1 MIAETEL
8 KLHGLSTEEYQRITE
23 ILGRD
28 PNNVELGMYGA
39 MWSEHCSYKN
49 SKRVLKRFPTTG
61 KRVIQGP
68 GENAGIVDIGDNLV
82 AVLKIESHNH
92 PSAVEPFQ
100 GAATGVGGIIR
111 DIFAMGARP
120 LALLDS
126 LRFGELD
133 EPRVKYLFSGVVSGI
148 SHYGNCVGIP
158 TVGGEVYFDSC
169 YRDNPLVNVMCV
181 GVANKK
187 DIKLAKA
194 VGVGNSVML
203 VGSSTGRDGIHGAS
217 FASEELSEDSESK
230 RPSVQVGDPFMEK
243 LLIEACL
250 EASKKDFVLGV
261 QDLGAAGL
269 TSACCEAAARAGTGM
284 DIDISL
290 VPQREE
296 NMSPYEIM
304 LSESQE
310 RMLLIVKRGYEEEV
324 SKIFAKWDLHAV
336 KIGTVTNDGMI
347 TVRKEGVKV
356 AQVPAKSLTEGVPEV
371 KRESSQ
377 PSYLKKTAVSVNTGI
392 NENPERIFL
401 KLLGSPNLSSKRW
414 VFEQYDHRVGTNT
427 VVKPGSDAAV
437 IRIKGTSKGIALT
450 TDCNSLYCYL
460 DPLEGGKQAVAE
472 AARNIVVT
480 GAEPIAI
487 TDCLNFGN
495 PEDPEIFYQV
505 EQCVEGIS
513 QAAEFLGI
521 PVVSGNVSFYNESP
535 QRTIFPTPVI
545 GMIGLLENINER
557 CETGFKDNGD
567 IVVLLGEVQGSTEAS
582 EYLRYIHDVK
592 AGKPPKINLLQE
604 KKIQQ
609 LCLRAVREGVV
620 KSAHDVSLGG
630 LAVALAECCVIGK
643 KGFKGN
649 INCKNLDAVLFGESP
664 SRIVVSVSPKNVETL
679 KLLAEQM
686 QIKITVIGTVCESR
700 MTLTFN
706 SSVVID
712 LPLDEVIDVYEN
724 SLERRISAQ

>member
-1 MIAETEL
+1 MPVIAETEL

-148 SHYGNCVGIP
+148 SHYGDCVGIP

-310 RMLLIVKRGYEEEV
+310 RML
-324 SKIFAKWDLHAV
+324 
-336 KIGTVTNDGMI
+336 
-347 TVRKEGVKV
+347 
-356 AQVPAKSLTEGVPEV
+356 
-371 KRESSQ
+371 
-377 PSYLKKTAVSVNTGI
+377 
-392 NENPERIFL
+392 
-401 KLLGSPNLSSKRW
+401 
-414 VFEQYDHRVGTNT
+414 
-427 VVKPGSDAAV
+427 
-437 IRIKGTSKGIALT
+437 
-450 TDCNSLYCYL
+450 
-460 DPLEGGKQAVAE
+460 
-472 AARNIVVT
+472 
-480 GAEPIAI
+480 
-487 TDCLNFGN
+487 
-495 PEDPEIFYQV
+495 
-505 EQCVEGIS
+505 
-513 QAAEFLGI
+513 
-521 PVVSGNVSFYNESP
+521 
-535 QRTIFPTPVI
+535 
-545 GMIGLLENINER
+545 
-557 CETGFKDNGD
+557 
-567 IVVLLGEVQGSTEAS
+567 
-582 EYLRYIHDVK
+582 
-592 AGKPPKINLLQE
+592 
-604 KKIQQ
+604 
-609 LCLRAVREGVV
+609 
-620 KSAHDVSLGG
+620 
-630 LAVALAECCVIGK
+630 
-643 KGFKGN
+643 
-649 INCKNLDAVLFGESP
+649 
-664 SRIVVSVSPKNVETL
+664 
-679 KLLAEQM
+679 
-686 QIKITVIGTVCESR
+686 
-700 MTLTFN
+700 
-706 SSVVID
+706 
-712 LPLDEVIDVYEN
+712 
-724 SLERRISAQ
+724 